1 MTVGFDANGN
11 PYNMDTGD
19 PVQLVY
25 DAAGNA
31 YDQNTGTYVDTVI
44 SPDQSTVYT
53 QAANPQGWANTVS
66 QIASSVFQPRAAYPG
81 YTSTYNPYYSPA
93 SLNRSPYI
101 PYTGGGVTA
110 TAGSSGVGL
119 NVSPTTLLIIA
130 VVGAAF
136 LFGKRGR

>member
-1 MTVGFDANGN
+1 MTVAFDSAGN
-11 PYNMDTGD
+11 AYDVDTGNA
-19 PVQLVY
+19 VQLVY
-25 DAAGNA
+25 DGAGNA
-31 YDQNTGTYVDTVI
+31 YDQISGQYVDTVI
-44 SPDQSTVYT
+44 SPDQTTVYT

-101 PYTGGGVTA
+101 PATGSGVSVG
-110 TAGSSGVGL
+110 AGSSGVGL
-119 NVSPTTLLIIA
+119 NISPTTLLIVA

>member
-11 PYNMDTGD
+11 PYDMDTGAA
-19 PVQLVY
+19 VTLVY

-31 YDQNTGTYVDTVI
+31 YDQNTNTYVDTII
-44 SPDQSTVYT
+44 SPDQTTVYT
-53 QAANPQGWANTVS
+53 QAANPSGWANTVA
-66 QIASSVFQPRAAYPG
+66 QVASSVFQPRAAYPG

-93 SLNRSPYI
+93 SLNRTPYV
-101 PYTGGGVTA
+101 PATGGVSVG
-110 TAGSSGVGL
+110 AGSSGVGL
-119 NVSPTTLLIIA
+119 NISPTTLLIVA